1 MKTIIP
7 LILSLAPVDQAQT
20 EPKGAVEFSR
30 ARKYVVLLITGNLAG
45 GLVYH
50 R

>member
-1 MKTIIP
+1 M
-7 LILSLAPVDQAQT
+7 LGPVDLALT

-30 ARKYVVLLITGNLAG
+30 ARKYVVLVITGNLAG
-45 GLVYH
+45 GLVDH